1 MTQTASPLDRFQIKT
16 PRPATVIVVAIVIVV
31 GLTALFF
38 ARRAIDPLDRFVTA
52 QMCSG
57 PGDEVF
63 RPVEEAEA
71 SNRFAL
77 VDRREGWCLFGPV
90 DQVLAEEAAD
100 ELDDDEEP
108 PPLSAGAQILAAAD
122 PAAEVQVAVPDLEP
136 GSLYRAWKWM
146 NLLLQFGAA
155 SFAVRLVADPL
166 FDRFIRRHRRRARR
180 NAGP

>member
-1 MTQTASPLDRFQIKT
+1 MTQTASPLDRLPIKP
-16 PRPATVIVVAIVIVV
+16 PRPAAVIAVVIVIAV
-31 GLTALFF
+31 GLTALLF

-57 PGDEVF
+57 PGDEVY

-90 DQVLAEEAAD
+90 DQELAEEAAD

-108 PPLSAGAQILAAAD
+108 PELSPGAQILAAAD
-122 PAAEVQVAVPDLEP
+122 PDTEIQVPVPDLEP
-136 GSLYRAWKWM
+136 GALYRAWKWM
-146 NLLLQFGAA
+146 NLVLQFGAA

-166 FDRFIRRHRRRARR
+166 FDRFIRSQRRRRV
-180 NAGP
+180 P